1 MEKIIERRSVQFD
14 AASFPN
20 TDPVLQRIYASRG
33 VRDEGELQYQLARL
47 HPPTLKGLPAAL
59 DLLVQ
64 AREAQSRI
72 VIVGDFDADGA
83 TSTALAVRC
92 LGAMGYQNVEF
103 LVPNRFEYGYGL
115 TPEIVDVAA
124 QNRPDLIITVDN
136 GISSLEGVA
145 RARALGIKVLI
156 TDHHLPAATLPE
168 AEAIVN
174 PNQPGCE
181 FVSKAAAGIGVIF
194 YVMSALRTRLREAGW
209 FDAGPAQNSAPNLAQ
224 YLDLVALGTVA
235 DVVPLDYN
243 NRILVAQGLSRMR
256 AGYACPG
263 IQALLAVAGRSP
275 SQISAADLGFAV
287 GPRLNAA
294 GRLDDM
300 SLGIRC
306 LLADDMGEAQEL
318 AQELDQLNRDRRAI
332 ETVMQK
338 EALSSLAD
346 MSAQLQGD
354 LPSGLCLY
362 REDWHQ
368 GVIGILA
375 SRIKDRLHRPVIVFA
390 DDDNGGLKGSGRSI
404 AGLHLRDAL
413 DQVAARQPGLL
424 SKFGGHAMAAGL
436 SLEKAQLPVFSELF
450 AQVVSDCLGP
460 QGVQPVI
467 NSDGPL
473 QADEL
478 NLTLAEQL
486 HSAGPWGQAFPEPQ
500 FDGEF
505 YLEQQRIVG
514 AKHLKMVLAPLEDRQ
529 QTVDAIAFN
538 VDLELWPNPA
548 CGRVHLAYKLS
559 VNEFRGQRSVQL
571 MVDYL
576 RPVTV

>member
-1 MEKIIERRSVQFD
+1 MEKMIERRSAQFD
-14 AASFPN
+14 ARSFPN
-20 TDPVLQRIYASRG
+20 TTPVLQRVYANRG
-33 VRDEGELQYQLARL
+33 VPDEGELQYQLVRL
-47 HPPTLKGLPAAL
+47 HPPQLKGLPAAL
-59 DLLVQ
+59 DLLLL

-92 LGAMGYQNVEF
+92 LRAMGYRQVEF
-103 LVPNRFEYGYGL
+103 LVPNRFEFGYGL
-115 TPEIVDVAA
+115 TPEIVEVAA
-124 QNRPDLIITVDN
+124 QNKPDLIITVDN
-136 GISSLEGVA
+136 GISSIEGVA
-145 RARALGIKVLI
+145 RARSLGIKVLI
-156 TDHHLPAATLPE
+156 TDHHLPATILPE
-168 AEAIVN
+168 ADAIVN

-194 YVMSALRTRLREAGW
+194 YVMSALRTRLRDAGW
-209 FDAGPAQNSAPNLAQ
+209 FDDSAAPNLAQ

-243 NRILVAQGLSRMR
+243 NRILVAQGLKRMR
-256 AGYACPG
+256 AGHACPG

-306 LLADDMGEAQEL
+306 LLADNLGEAQQL

-332 ETVMQK
+332 ETLMQK
-338 EALSSLAD
+338 EALSALAD
-346 MSAQLQGD
+346 MSTQLQGD
-354 LPSGLCLY
+354 LPCGVCLY

-404 AGLHLRDAL
+404 SGLHLRDAL
-413 DQVAARQPGLL
+413 DQVAARSPGLL

-436 SLEKAQLPVFSELF
+436 SLEKAKLPEFSELF
-450 AQVVSDCLGP
+450 AHVVSECLGP
-460 QGVQPVI
+460 RGVQPII

-473 QADEL
+473 QPEEL

-486 HSAGPWGQAFPEPQ
+486 HSGGPWGQAFPEPQ

-505 YLEQQRIVG
+505 FLEQQRIVG
-514 AKHLKMVLAPLEDRQ
+514 EKHLKMVLAPIADRRQ
-529 QTVDAIAFN
+529 SVDAIAFN
-538 VDLELWPNPA
+538 VDRELWPNPA

-576 RPVTV
+576 RPISG

>member
-1 MEKIIERRSVQFD
+1 MEKIIERRFAQFD
-14 AASFPN
+14 AACFPN
-20 TDPVLQRIYASRG
+20 TNPVLQRIYASRG

-47 HPPTLKGLPAAL
+47 HPPAMKGLSAAI
-59 DLLVQ
+59 DLLAQ

-92 LGAMGYQNVEF
+92 LRAMGYQNVEY
-103 LVPNRFEYGYGL
+103 LVPNRFEFGYGL
-115 TPEIVDVAA
+115 TPEIVEVAA
-124 QNRPDLIITVDN
+124 QNRPDLIVTVDN
-136 GISSLEGVA
+136 GISSIEGVA

-168 AEAIVN
+168 ADAIVN

-194 YVMSALRTRLREAGW
+194 YVMSALRTRLREAGC
-209 FDAGPAQNSAPNLAQ
+209 FNAGGAPNLAQ

-256 AGYACPG
+256 AGFACPG

-332 ETVMQK
+332 ETVMQR

-346 MSAQLQGD
+346 MSTQLQGE
-354 LPSGLCLY
+354 LPSGVCLY

-390 DDDNGGLKGSGRSI
+390 DDENGGLKGSGRSI

-424 SKFGGHAMAAGL
+424 TKFGGHAMAAGL
-436 SLEKAQLPVFSELF
+436 SLEKAQLAVFSELF

-460 QGVQPVI
+460 QGVRPII

-473 QADEL
+473 QAAEL
-478 NLTLAEQL
+478 NIGLAEQL
-486 HSAGPWGQAFPEPQ
+486 LSAGPWGQAFPEPQ

-514 AKHLKMVLAPLEDRQ
+514 AKHLKMVLAPIEDRHQ
-529 QTVDAIAFN
+529 VLDAIAFN
-538 VDLELWPNPA
+538 VDLELWPNPT

-576 RPVTV
+576 RPILSP